1 MKKYF
6 KGFLM
11 AISMFT
17 VIPLPRYEWDDEGGK
32 NIMKFYPAIGLIV
45 GLIWYVVFRVLTLL
59 GASIMV
65 ITAITLITPFIL
77 TGMLHLD
84 GYMDVC
90 DALLSRRDKQ
100 EKLRI
105 LKDPH
110 TGAFSVISVVML
122 FVVNFSGLYTVISN
136 SINNNTINNI
146 NTSAVGLILIPII
159 SRSLMGYLLLSKDS
173 MKGSS
178 LGAFFKQGTG
188 KVDRFILLAC
198 LTISSIIAIF
208 IFGIYGVIMSL
219 AMILVSTFL
228 VNSAAKEFDGLSGDS
243 AGYGLVIAETIGV
256 LILSFI

>member
-17 VIPLPRYEWDDEGGK
+17 IIPLPRYEWDDEGGK

-45 GLIWYVVFRVLTLL
+45 GLIWYLVLRVLSLL
-59 GASIMV
+59 GASTMV
-65 ITAITLITPFIL
+65 TAALTLITPFLL

-90 DALLSRRDKQ
+90 DALLSRRNKE

-110 TGAFSVISVVML
+110 TGAFAVISIVML
-122 FVVNFSGLYTVISN
+122 FIVNFSSMYTVVSN
-136 SINNNTINNI
+136 SIINND
-146 NTSAVGLILIPII
+146 NNSVLGLILIPII
-159 SRSLMGYLLLSKDS
+159 SRSLMGYLLLAKES

-178 LGAFFKQGTG
+178 LGAFLNRELEK
-188 KVDRFILLAC
+188 
-198 LTISSIIAIF
+198 
-208 IFGIYGVIMSL
+208 
-219 AMILVSTFL
+219 
-228 VNSAAKEFDGLSGDS
+228 
-243 AGYGLVIAETIGV
+243 
-256 LILSFI
+256 